1 MKSDMQLNNEILS
14 IPALFYKDRWFVRR
28 SFFLFFFLHPSV
40 SMEINRTNWRD
51 AKEKIEW
58 EIKQG
63 TTDEY
68 EGIRIET
75 NLINQIIN
83 LELKIE

>member
-28 SFFLFFFLHPSV
+28 SFFLFFFLHPV
-40 SMEINRTNWRD
+40 SMEINRTNWCD
-51 AKEKIEW
+51 AKKKIE
-58 EIKQG
+58 G

>member
-1 MKSDMQLNNEILS
+1 MKSDMQLNNEILP

-28 SFFLFFFLHPSV
+28 SFFLFFFLHPV

-51 AKEKIEW
+51 AKEKIE
-58 EIKQG
+58 G

>member
-28 SFFLFFFLHPSV
+28 SFFLFFFLHPV

-51 AKEKIEW
+51 AKKKIE
-58 EIKQG
+58 G

>member
-14 IPALFYKDRWFVRR
+14 IPALFYKDRWFVR
-28 SFFLFFFLHPSV
+28 SFFLFFFLHPV

-51 AKEKIEW
+51 AKEKIE
-58 EIKQG
+58 G

-83 LELKIE
+83 LELKIK

>member
-28 SFFLFFFLHPSV
+28 SSFLFFFLHPV

-51 AKEKIEW
+51 AKEKIE
-58 EIKQG
+58 G

-83 LELKIE
+83 LELKIK

>member
-28 SFFLFFFLHPSV
+28 SFFLFFFLHPV

-51 AKEKIEW
+51 AKEKIE
-58 EIKQG
+58 G

-83 LELKIE
+83 LELKIK

>member
-14 IPALFYKDRWFVRR
+14 IPALFYKDRWFVRQ
-28 SFFLFFFLHPSV
+28 SFFLFFFLHPV

-51 AKEKIEW
+51 AKEKIE
-58 EIKQG
+58 G

-83 LELKIE
+83 LELKIK

>member
-14 IPALFYKDRWFVRR
+14 IPALFYKDRWFVRQ
-28 SFFLFFFLHPSV
+28 SFFLFFFLHPV

>member
-28 SFFLFFFLHPSV
+28 SFFLFFFLHPV

-51 AKEKIEW
+51 AKEKIE
-58 EIKQG
+58 G

-75 NLINQIIN
+75 VWLIKLLTSN
-83 LELKIE
+83 

>member
-51 AKEKIEW
+51 AKEKIE
-58 EIKQG
+58 G

>member
-14 IPALFYKDRWFVRR
+14 IPALFYKDRWFVRQ

-51 AKEKIEW
+51 AKEKIE
-58 EIKQG
+58 G

>member
-28 SFFLFFFLHPSV
+28 SFFLFFFLHPA

-51 AKEKIEW
+51 AKEKIE
-58 EIKQG
+58 G
-63 TTDEY
+63 TTNEY

>member
-14 IPALFYKDRWFVRR
+14 IPGLFYKDRWFVRR
-28 SFFLFFFLHPSV
+28 SFFLFFFLHPV

-51 AKEKIEW
+51 AKEKIE
-58 EIKQG
+58 G

-68 EGIRIET
+68 EEIRIET

-83 LELKIE
+83 LELKIK

>member
-14 IPALFYKDRWFVRR
+14 IPALFYKDRWFVRQ
-28 SFFLFFFLHPSV
+28 SFFLFFFLHPV

-51 AKEKIEW
+51 AKEKIE
-58 EIKQG
+58 G

-68 EGIRIET
+68 EEIRIET

-83 LELKIE
+83 LELKIK

>member
-1 MKSDMQLNNEILS
+1 MKSDMQLNNEILP
-14 IPALFYKDRWFVRR
+14 IPALFYKDRWFLRQ
-28 SFFLFFFLHPSV
+28 SFFLFFFLHPV

-51 AKEKIEW
+51 TKEKIE
-58 EIKQG
+58 G

>member
-14 IPALFYKDRWFVRR
+14 IPGLFYKDRWFVRR
-28 SFFLFFFLHPSV
+28 SFFLFFFLHPV

-51 AKEKIEW
+51 AKEKIEC

>member
-1 MKSDMQLNNEILS
+1 
-14 IPALFYKDRWFVRR
+14 
-28 SFFLFFFLHPSV
+28 
-40 SMEINRTNWRD
+40 MEINRTNWRD
-51 AKEKIEW
+51 AKEKIE
-58 EIKQG
+58 G

>member
-28 SFFLFFFLHPSV
+28 SFFLFFFLHLV

-51 AKEKIEW
+51 AKEKIE
-58 EIKQG
+58 G

-75 NLINQIIN
+75 VWLIKLLTSN
-83 LELKIE
+83 

>member
-1 MKSDMQLNNEILS
+1 MKSDMQLNNEILP
-14 IPALFYKDRWFVRR
+14 IPALFYKDRLFIRR
-28 SFFLFFFLHPSV
+28 SFFLFFFLHPV

-51 AKEKIEW
+51 AKEKIE
-58 EIKQG
+58 G

-83 LELKIE
+83 LELKIK

>member
-28 SFFLFFFLHPSV
+28 SFFLFFFLHPV

-51 AKEKIEW
+51 AKEKIE
-58 EIKQG
+58 G

>member
-14 IPALFYKDRWFVRR
+14 IPGLFYKDRWFVRR
-28 SFFLFFFLHPSV
+28 SFFLFFFLHPV

-51 AKEKIEW
+51 AKEKIE
-58 EIKQG
+58 G

-83 LELKIE
+83 LELKIK

>member
-14 IPALFYKDRWFVRR
+14 IPALFYKDRWFLRR
-28 SFFLFFFLHPSV
+28 SFFLFFFLHPV

-51 AKEKIEW
+51 AKEKIE
-58 EIKQG
+58 G

-68 EGIRIET
+68 EEIRIET

-83 LELKIE
+83 LELKIK

>member
-1 MKSDMQLNNEILS
+1 MKSDMQLNNEILP
-14 IPALFYKDRWFVRR
+14 IPGLFYKDRWFVRR
-28 SFFLFFFLHPSV
+28 SFFLFFFLHPV

-51 AKEKIEW
+51 AKEKIE
-58 EIKQG
+58 G